1 MTIDSAFSKPQKLP
15 VTQIQLPELTEKGI
29 KLWLLRLDQTHPFI
43 SGNKWYKLKYNLE
56 FAVDNGYR
64 TVLSFGGA
72 YSNHI
77 HALAWA
83 AKEAGLNSIGVIRG
97 EPEYAANPTLS
108 DAQEWGMQLKFVNR
122 QDYRLRQDPDY
133 IQQLCNSLPE
143 SLQPVLVIPE
153 GGSNKLAVKGCREI
167 LSEQVLQHVKPE
179 SVILACGTGGTL
191 SGVAVSQPSLNIL
204 GIPVLKNAEFLYD
217 DIRNLIQ
224 SSGEAD
230 PQNWTLDLD
239 GHFGGYAKCPQ
250 DLTDFMQR
258 IESECGV
265 PLDQVYTAKMLLR
278 TLQMIKQDLI
288 KPGSTLLALH
298 TGGLQ
303 GRRSV
308 YGSKN

>member
-1 MTIDSAFSKPQKLP
+1 MTIDSAFSKVQQLP
-15 VTQIQLPELTEKGI
+15 LTQIQLPELSEKGI
-29 KLWLLRLDQTHPFI
+29 RLWLLRLDQTHPYI

-83 AKEAGLNSIGVIRG
+83 ANEASLNSIGVIRG

-108 DAQEWGMQLKFVNR
+108 DAQEWGMQLKFVSR

-167 LSEQVLQHVKPE
+167 LSEQVLQHVKPDQ
-179 SVILACGTGGTL
+179 VILACGTGGTL
-191 SGVAVSQPSLNIL
+191 SGVAVSQPTLDIL
-204 GIPVLKNAEFLYD
+204 GIPVLKNAAFLYE

-224 SSGEAD
+224 SSGEID

-239 GHFGGYAKCPQ
+239 GHFGGYAKCPP
-250 DLTDFMQR
+250 DLTDFIQR

-288 KPGSTLLALH
+288 KPDSTLLALH

-303 GRRSV
+303 GKRSV

>member
-1 MTIDSAFSKPQKLP
+1 MTIDSAFSKVQQLP
-15 VTQIQLPELTEKGI
+15 LTQIQLPELSEKGI
-29 KLWLLRLDQTHPFI
+29 KLWLLRLDQTHPYI

-83 AKEAGLNSIGVIRG
+83 ANEAGLNSVGVIRG

-153 GGSNKLAVKGCREI
+153 GGSNKLAVKGCGEI
-167 LSEQVLQHVKPE
+167 LSEQVLHHVNPDR
-179 SVILACGTGGTL
+179 VILACGTGGTL
-191 SGVAVSQPSLNIL
+191 SGVAVSQPSLDIL
-204 GIPVLKNAEFLYD
+204 GIPVLKNAAFLYD
-217 DIRNLIQ
+217 DIRNLIE

-239 GHFGGYAKCPQ
+239 GHFGGYAKCPS
-250 DLTDFMQR
+250 DLTGFMQR

-303 GRRSV
+303 GKRSV

>member
-1 MTIDSAFSKPQKLP
+1 MTIDSAFSKVQKLP
-15 VTQIQLPELTEKGI
+15 LTQIQLPELSEKGI
-29 KLWLLRLDQTHPFI
+29 KLWLLRLDQTHPYI

-56 FAVDNGYR
+56 FAGENGYR

-83 AKEAGLNSIGVIRG
+83 AREAGLNRIGVIRG

-108 DAQEWGMQLKFVNR
+108 DAQEWGMQLKFVSR

-167 LSEQVLQHVKPE
+167 LSEQVLQHVKPDQ
-179 SVILACGTGGTL
+179 VILACGTGGTL
-191 SGVAVSQPSLNIL
+191 SGVAVSQPTLDIL
-204 GIPVLKNAEFLYD
+204 GIPVLKNAAFLYE

-224 SSGEAD
+224 SSGEID

-239 GHFGGYAKCPQ
+239 GHFGGYAKCPP
-250 DLTDFMQR
+250 DLTDFIQR

-303 GRRSV
+303 GKRSV